1 MGIFQNLFS
10 LDTSTR
16 NQVALIQNMM
26 TLALVLLA
34 ILHAASG
41 RLIHRHHHHHHSPAA
56 APSAKCSGSR
66 TAVEGFP
73 KKCYVYYYQPNKV
86 DWFASYN
93 LCHSSGGR
101 LFTPESTEEM
111 NAVEERLIP
120 AQVGKNRAY
129 YVSYVMYASQAQ
141 QPWYEQNLI
150 YMPYT
155 PPYSLL
161 GSSHWTA
168 HPGKQSDMWAKGQP
182 DGSFYKGYFD
192 QPCIVGEKIQEGTDS
207 PIKGLSDTLCT
218 WKYPVSVICEFPSE
232 Q

>member
-93 LCHSSGGR
+93 LCHSSREIVHTRINGGNECR
-101 LFTPESTEEM
+101 
-111 NAVEERLIP
+111 R
-120 AQVGKNRAY
+120 GK
-129 YVSYVMYASQAQ
+129 
-141 QPWYEQNLI
+141 
-150 YMPYT
+150 
-155 PPYSLL
+155 
-161 GSSHWTA
+161 
-168 HPGKQSDMWAKGQP
+168 
-182 DGSFYKGYFD
+182 
-192 QPCIVGEKIQEGTDS
+192 TDS
-207 PIKGLSDTLCT
+207 CASWKKSSVLRELCDVRLT
-218 WKYPVSVICEFPSE
+218 STATMV
-232 Q
+232 